1 MTLILPYPLI
11 ILKNLAGCA
20 VPQYETDMNGLGEFP
35 RIHQTVLILFCSVD
49 LGITKLITLSEE
61 RLPSQ
66 QFLSQLGI
74 KHEIHGCVEFEGIPV
89 AKIVKIIE
97 SIENEIAADGKVAV
111 HCREHKYMTSEDFRG
126 FGTIYHINHTA
137 IRFCLTIRI
146 SIFNDVISLPILTD
160 KNTFQTKAN
169 N

>member
-1 MTLILPYPLI
+1 MYVQRNFTMFQNVE
-11 ILKNLAGCA
+11 KDFQNA
-20 VPQYETDMNGLGEFP
+20 VVSSSTQEGA
-35 RIHQTVLILFCSVD
+35 RIVSD
-49 LGITKLITLSEE
+49 
-61 RLPSQ
+61 
-66 QFLSQLGI
+66 
-74 KHEIHGCVEFEGIPV
+74 
-89 AKIVKIIE
+89 
-97 SIENEIAADGKVAV
+97 
-111 HCREHKYMTSEDFRG
+111 REHKYMTSEDFRG

>member
-1 MTLILPYPLI
+1 MKIDPQEPCGNEFQSTGSHRLTVCTSTDSYYYFSAYTWGQKRNSFPQGSSGPIFKIP
-11 ILKNLAGCA
+11 KN
-20 VPQYETDMNGLGEFP
+20 VISYEPTEPTFEWAK
-35 RIHQTVLILFCSVD
+35 LFCDIS
-49 LGITKLITLSEE
+49 LTL
-61 RLPSQ
+61 
-66 QFLSQLGI
+66 
-74 KHEIHGCVEFEGIPV
+74 
-89 AKIVKIIE
+89 
-97 SIENEIAADGKVAV
+97 
-111 HCREHKYMTSEDFRG
+111 REHKYMTSEDFRG